1 MTIGRII
8 IRKQTKEEAEKRQS
22 ERYLKKDIRVEKNEL
37 RKAVKAF
44 MAETDKEAM
53 AEQLLLIEEHARL
66 ITIYSERLE
75 SL

>member
-1 MTIGRII
+1 MTIGRLI
-8 IRKQTKEEAEKRQS
+8 IRKQTKEEAEKRES

-53 AEQLLLIEEHARL
+53 VEQLLLIEEHARL
-66 ITIYSERLE
+66 ISIYSERLK

>member
-53 AEQLLLIEEHARL
+53 AEQLFLIEAHARL
-66 ITIYSERLE
+66 ISVYREILE

>member
-8 IRKQTKEEAEKRQS
+8 IRKQTKEEAEKRES

-53 AEQLLLIEEHARL
+53 VEQMLLIEEHARL
-66 ITIYSERLE
+66 ITIYHEKLK